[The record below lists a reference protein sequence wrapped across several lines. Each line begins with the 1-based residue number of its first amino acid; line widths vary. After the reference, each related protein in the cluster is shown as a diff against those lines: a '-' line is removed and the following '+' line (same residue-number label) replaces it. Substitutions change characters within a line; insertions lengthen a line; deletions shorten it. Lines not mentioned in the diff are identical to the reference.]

1 MSYKIL
7 GKYLSDLNR
16 DFIRYSESKLSQ
28 YDLTLNMWRCM
39 MIIENNKSCNLRN
52 IAKVLNVDSAIIT
65 RNIKKLE
72 YFRGFKYYDEFKNY
86 VREIIGY
93 SYKMSEYVLYTPILR
108 YVKNNIRDVK
118 DSIKYILSNED
129 SIAYNI
135 LKVKNVDCEEIMK
148 ELESV

>member
-39 MIIENNKSCNLRN
+39 MIIENNKSCNLRD

-72 YFRGFKYYDEFKNY
+72 DLKY
-86 VREIIGY
+86 V
-93 SYKMSEYVLYTPILR
+93 
-108 YVKNNIRDVK
+108 
-118 DSIKYILSNED
+118 IK
-129 SIAYNI
+129 
-135 LKVKNVDCEEIMK
+135 LKSDNDNRTFANSFLVVNR
-148 ELESV
+148 